1 MEQQQEGNWI
11 LEDIK
16 GALMDD
22 MRAIMQD
29 ELRQALAGLMPPL
42 AAAPASVVAIPPV
55 VVAHIA
61 TNPPVVDA
69 PPANNEN
76 FRG

>member
-29 ELRQALAGLMPPL
+29 ELR
-42 AAAPASVVAIPPV
+42 
-55 VVAHIA
+55 
-61 TNPPVVDA
+61 
-69 PPANNEN
+69 
-76 FRG
+76 